1 MTTINSINSS
11 NNQRELLVPSGSKN
25 MKSSFLSSR
34 ITGDLTLTKEKNRI
48 KN

>member
-1 MTTINSINSS
+1 MCSTNSINV
-11 NNQRELLVPSGSKN
+11 QKELLVPSGSKN
-25 MKSSFLSSR
+25 MKSSFLSNR